1 MRRKRIEEEKK
12 EKRENKLE
20 DEIES
25 RWSVKRILVF
35 VLIIIAIIFFIFYF
49 FQVRSSSSVLGD
61 SDMAE
66 GIGDSPQID
75 IPSQND
81 INVILGEAEENIANI
96 DPQDIV
102 SSQPQI
108 QATIEQ
114 LEKLVNKDNFK
125 ESLCSAICSEK

>member
-12 EKRENKLE
+12 EKREIKIE

-25 RWSVKRILVF
+25 RWSLKRILVF
-35 VLIIIAIIFFIFYF
+35 VLIIFAVLFFIFYF
-49 FQVRSSSSVLGD
+49 FQVRASTSVLGD
-61 SDMAE
+61 SDRAE
-66 GIGDSPQID
+66 DIGGGPQID

-81 INVILGEAEENIANI
+81 INVILGEAEDNIANI

-125 ESLCSAICSEK
+125 ESFCSAICSEK